1 MMLFGVYTAA
11 AVYGFYKI
19 GENNAERRALKQEKL
34 TARQTLLPVLQ
45 AEEDRRYV
53 LSRAKELEEE
63 ERLMKNVPGWKVGES
78 VYSGGRWMPPAI
90 ATMPGYQMS

>member
-1 MMLFGVYTAA
+1 M
-11 AVYGFYKI
+11 YGFYKI